1 MECVSCSSIYSSD
14 ARSLCSCPIL
24 PSLQNILRCI
34 CYISSIAF
42 KPAESGWG
50 GGSNK
55 YNNNFDKIFGG
66 GTKKTEK
73 KDDERP
79 AAEGGSIRDD
89 KQ

>member
-1 MECVSCSSIYSSD
+1 MCSSILLTLSVLSCSSFIT
-14 ARSLCSCPIL
+14 
-24 PSLQNILRCI
+24 I
-34 CYISSIAF
+34 CFISSIAF

-50 GGSNK
+50 GGSGK
-55 YNNNFDKIFGG
+55 YSNNFEKIFGG

-79 AAEGGSIRDD
+79 AAEGGSISGDD

>member
-1 MECVSCSSIYSSD
+1 MFN
-14 ARSLCSCPIL
+14 L
-24 PSLQNILRCI
+24 
-34 CYISSIAF
+34 ISSIAF

-50 GGSNK
+50 GGSGK
-55 YNNNFDKIFGG
+55 YSNNFDKIFGG

-79 AAEGGSIRDD
+79 AAEGGGSISGDD